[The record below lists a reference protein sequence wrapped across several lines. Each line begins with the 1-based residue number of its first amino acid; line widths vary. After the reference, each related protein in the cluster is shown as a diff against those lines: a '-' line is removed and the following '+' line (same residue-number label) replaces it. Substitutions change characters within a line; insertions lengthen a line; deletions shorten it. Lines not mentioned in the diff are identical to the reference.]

1 MRSEANGD
9 DRGRGRAHDECSA
22 HRWAPDRHG
31 RGWATDCGS
40 KHWTPNGSPRS
51 TAFAPSKQPPCRVS
65 ICEASVSGWS
75 DAGPWWL
82 ITRAPAKRAREADV
96 SHPHAGNG
104 RGIAAYGE
112 SGSRVLSTCA
122 RSRSGSGCTPSLR
135 SSGRAGR
142 RRLNG
147 SNCWSAGCE
156 RLPRCAGDAR
166 GGRLPVAPLA
176 SWWTAAFRS
185 RRGRVGRRCRAQGIE
200 RASYPACRCG
210 LESRPTF
217 CHADAATCQNSRKIS
232 QIANDFRHAGLPV
245 VPETSLQTGHIYTL
259 SALGRSTQ
267 EVAGF
272 DPASECPYWWIS
284 GPQVAAADSAALGRP
299 GRVAAQRRNAVSRSG
314 GRVRESPV
322 AVDRPRRRQCAIMES

>member
-1 MRSEANGD
+1 VTIAAGDALTTNAPHTAGLPIVTAAGGRRTAGRSTGRRTAR
-9 DRGRGRAHDECSA
+9 RGRRRS
-22 HRWAPDRHG
+22 P
-31 RGWATDCGS
+31 
-40 KHWTPNGSPRS
+40 PRS
-51 TAFAPSKQPPCRVS
+51 SRPAGVS
-65 ICEASVSGWS
+65 ICEESVSASS
-75 DAGPWWL
+75 DAGSWWL
-82 ITRAPAKRAREADV
+82 IP
-96 SHPHAGNG
+96 
-104 RGIAAYGE
+104 
-112 SGSRVLSTCA
+112 
-122 RSRSGSGCTPSLR
+122 R